1 MRSCKQALIIHL
13 ISFLMT
19 AVERQPKLEAID
31 TSVSSFTGN
40 VGDTKGLMRRRF
52 LSAQTSAGVNDL
64 ITRYALMIRNIQSV
78 LVQLITDIFITLT
91 IKVNFNS
98 LFVHCKDPCKA
109 QQYCIF

>member
-1 MRSCKQALIIHL
+1 
-13 ISFLMT
+13 MT

-40 VGDTKGLMRRRF
+40 VGDTKSLMRRRF

-91 IKVNFNS
+91 FKIKRPTQGPAILYLLICVFSN
-98 LFVHCKDPCKA
+98 L
-109 QQYCIF
+109 CIFALNFVGY